1 MPLFNTKEPT
11 VAIVVTDMERRII
24 ITALTQLRDNQIREN
39 KEYEFIETI
48 IGKSA
53 LAEKSRGKNYYEE
66 R

>member
-1 MPLFNTKEPT
+1 MSFFNNSAPT
-11 VAIVVTDMERRII
+11 VAILVTDMERRII

-53 LAEKSRGKNYYEE
+53 LAEKPKGKSCYEE